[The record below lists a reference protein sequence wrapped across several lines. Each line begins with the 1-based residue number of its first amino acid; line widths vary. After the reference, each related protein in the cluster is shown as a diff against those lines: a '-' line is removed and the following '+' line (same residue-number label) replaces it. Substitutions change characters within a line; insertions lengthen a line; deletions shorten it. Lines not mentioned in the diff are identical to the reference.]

1 MLEEIKK
8 ADNVLNLFIELAK
21 IPSPSLKEDNVSSKI
36 IEILTEN
43 GINAKKDDYG
53 NVIAYLE
60 ANNSTNDG
68 VILSSHMDVVGGSE
82 PVNIRLSKDGKYI
95 ETDKTRTLGAD
106 DKAGIAVI
114 LDNLIYFK
122 QHPEISHPK
131 IEVSFT
137 RDEEF
142 SMTGIQHLDT
152 TNFTSKNALILD
164 GEKLGECNVAGAGM
178 TYLYI
183 NVKNGKGGHS
193 GNDINDK
200 SRVNANR
207 ILSEILSKLP
217 LGVYKENEFGVIT
230 SINLAV
236 MMGGSAGVYL
246 KNNKEDMNFSSPKQ
260 AMEQVINSSF
270 KNIIPQDAFSG
281 FSIRSS
287 EPDNEK
293 ELLKEIENIVN
304 EAKNKYA
311 GLIDIEMKVEKHLPP
326 FVNDANEEFVNKIIK
341 AGEKNNIFTK
351 PSSFHAAA
359 ETHVLQNSKVN
370 KNSEKFKPILLGIA
384 NILNMH
390 SPDEQIEYKTLLI
403 GRNWIR
409 DIIKN
414 L

>member
-8 ADNVLNLFIELAK
+8 EDSVLDLFIELAK

-36 IEILTEN
+36 IEILTNN
-43 GINAKKDDYG
+43 GINAQKDDYG

-60 ANNSTNDG
+60 ANNSSGEG
-68 VILSSHMDVVGGSE
+68 VILSSHMDVVGGNE
-82 PVNIRLSKDGKYI
+82 PVNIKLSDNGKFL

-122 QHPEISHPK
+122 NHPEISHPK

-200 SRVNANR
+200 SRVNANK
-207 ILSEILSKLP
+207 ILSEILSKIP
-217 LGVYKENEFGVIT
+217 QGVYKENEFGVIT

-236 MMGGSAGVYL
+236 IIGGSAGGYL

-260 AMEQVINSSF
+260 AMEEVITYSF

-287 EPDNEK
+287 EPDNEEK
-293 ELLKEIENIVN
+293 LLKEIETIVN

-311 GLIDIEMKVEKHLPP
+311 DLIDIEMKVEKHLPP
-326 FVNDANEEFVNKIIK
+326 FVKDANEEFVNKIIK

-351 PSSFHAAA
+351 PSSFHAGA
-359 ETHVLQNSKVN
+359 ETHVLQNSKIN
-370 KNSEKFKPILLGIA
+370 KNGEKFKPILLGIA
-384 NILNMH
+384 NIFNMH
-390 SPDEQIEYKTLLI
+390 SHDEQIEYKTLLI
-403 GRNWIR
+403 GRNWVR
-409 DIIKN
+409 DIIKG